1 MKLYKL
7 TSSNFYEKTRYIVA
21 LNKAKAI
28 TKYYEVEEIY
38 EDSTVRV
45 EYICD
50 RDDMVPTIEP
60 IKEFNYER

>member
-21 LNKAKAI
+21 LDKAKAI
-28 TKYYEVEEIY
+28 TKYYEIEEIY
-38 EDSTVRV
+38 EESTVKA

-50 RDDMVPTIEP
+50 REEIIPTIEP
-60 IKEFNYER
+60 IKEL